1 MTSTNQSNPLILE
14 LREAAEGA
22 GDAGEE
28 EQQQQ
33 GEASGV
39 GGVKKNKMKA
49 AVATDVTVDLEGLDC
64 TLCLDLL
71 RPPVFQCAAG
81 HVICSTCYEKLLEND
96 YCQQCSVSASYS
108 RCFAVERVLQSV
120 KVPCSNVGYGC
131 MAKMPYYEIED
142 HEMNCLKGVRDFS
155 GSNTVQSM
163 PLHHGLPTDCYTL
176 VIPKVSPS
184 VRMNI
189 SINNHESKISNR
201 DDKKM
206 HDKKSSTCDHKSSMG
221 SVVKMGPCGG
231 GGGNAWK
238 MDLRGVNR
246 IVKVVV
252 RHGAAVDA
260 MSVFYEQEGKEKK
273 TKLWGGTGGKSSEI
287 CLKPGEYLTSVKGHY
302 GFYNNWFVIRS
313 LTFVSNRR
321 NFGPFGKE
329 EGAPFKLPATGGKI
343 IGFHGRSG
351 GLLDAL
357 GTYVQMG

>member
-1 MTSTNQSNPLILE
+1 
-14 LREAAEGA
+14 
-22 GDAGEE
+22 
-28 EQQQQ
+28 
-33 GEASGV
+33 
-39 GGVKKNKMKA
+39 MKA

-64 TLCLDLL
+64 TFCLDLL
-71 RPPVFQCAAG
+71 RPPVFQVSYHTPVFLASFDLPLRCNRDVIPVLDGKALQGACAAG

-96 YCQQCSVSASYS
+96 YCQLCSVSANYS

-120 KVPCSNVGYGC
+120 KVRCSNAGYGC
-131 MAKMPYYEIED
+131 MAKMPYYDIKD
-142 HEMNCLKGVRDFS
+142 HEMNCLKGVRDFI

-163 PLHHGLPTDCYTL
+163 PLHHELPTDYYTL
-176 VIPKVSPS
+176 LIPKVSPS

-189 SINNHESKISNR
+189 SINNPESKTGNR

-206 HDKKSSTCDHKSSMG
+206 HDKKSSTWIGC
-221 SVVKMGPCGG
+221 
-231 GGGNAWK
+231 GGNAWK
-238 MDLRGVNR
+238 MDMRGVNR

-252 RHGAAVDA
+252 CHGGAVDA
-260 MSVFYEQEGKEKK
+260 MSVLCEQEGQEKM
-273 TKLWGGTGGKSSEI
+273 TKHWGGTGGKRSEI

-321 NFGPFGKE
+321 NFGPYGKE

-357 GTYVQMG
+357 GTYVQMD

>member
-1 MTSTNQSNPLILE
+1 
-14 LREAAEGA
+14 
-22 GDAGEE
+22 
-28 EQQQQ
+28 
-33 GEASGV
+33 
-39 GGVKKNKMKA
+39 MKA
-49 AVATDVTVDLEGLDC
+49 AVATDVTVDLAGLDC
-64 TLCLDLL
+64 TLCLALL

-96 YCQQCSVSASYS
+96 YCQLCSVSASYS

-163 PLHHGLPTDCYTL
+163 PLHHGLPTDHYTL
-176 VIPKVSPS
+176 LIPKVSPS

-189 SINNHESKISNR
+189 SINNRESKISNR

-206 HDKKSSTCDHKSSMG
+206 HDKKSSTCDHKSSTG

-252 RHGAAVDA
+252 RHGVAVDA